1 MDSIRRYSTESCQ
14 TITSHAI
21 ITDELYVGKSIG
33 DYRWN
38 CRRVYSVG
46 NVSTG
51 NVFFAR
57 VYPSVR
63 PLVFR
68 RCVFFST
75 EMGFTDDCYTD
86 GRVLSVRPSGIIS
99 PTDFIPV
106 TDGIS
111 PSVKLFNGVV
121 NWLASFFFLID
132 FFQFHNSTLDLLKF
146 KLHILFWFAF

>member
-1 MDSIRRYSTESCQ
+1 MDNIRQYSTESCQ

-21 ITDELYVGKSIG
+21 ITDEIYPSTDLPTDSIRWYYTVINTDGLYVSKSVG

-38 CRRVYSVG
+38 CRRIYSVG
-46 NVSTG
+46 NVPAW
-51 NVFFAR
+51 NFFFCAR
-57 VYPSVR
+57 VSVG
-63 PLVFR
+63 V
-68 RCVFFST
+68 CFFLFAIELAT

-86 GRVLSVRPSGIIS
+86 GRVPSVRPSGIIS

-121 NWLASFFFLID
+121 F
-132 FFQFHNSTLDLLKF
+132 
-146 KLHILFWFAF
+146 